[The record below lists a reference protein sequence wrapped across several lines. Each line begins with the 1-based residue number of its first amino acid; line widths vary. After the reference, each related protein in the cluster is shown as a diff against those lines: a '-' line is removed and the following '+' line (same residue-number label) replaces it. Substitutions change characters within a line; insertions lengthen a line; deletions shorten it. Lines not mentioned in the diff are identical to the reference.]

1 MTAIAPS
8 KPKFANDGSY
18 ESIERQLKGLAG
30 KFFSRA
36 QAIGIAMDFEDVVQ
50 ELNIAYLKAR
60 GGWKVEGGARFSTF
74 FQTCACRHFN
84 HRIAKEEAER
94 ANLGMGSMSALIDKW
109 GAGDDG
115 DMPSSIEAAMGDE
128 DESPEDARE
137 RRQETSARIA
147 ELSSS
152 ARRIVLA
159 LVVAER
165 DRTDLRL
172 RDACKLAGIEGRPLQ
187 AVKAEIVAKFG
198 VSWR

>member
-1 MTAIAPS
+1 MTAAAPS

-18 ESIERQLKGLAG
+18 ESISRQLKGLAG

-50 ELNIAYLKAR
+50 ELNIAYLRAR
-60 GGWKVEGGARFSTF
+60 AGWRVEGGARFSTF

-84 HRIAKEEAER
+84 HYIAKEEAER

-115 DMPSSIEAAMGDE
+115 DMPASIEAAMGDE

-147 ELSSS
+147 QLSSS

-165 DRTDLRL
+165 DRTNLRL

-187 AVKAEIVAKFG
+187 AVKAELVAKFG